1 MENKNNQEFG
11 RIKRPKRRKSKDNP
25 YTLFARNERF
35 FVSFRDGEGV
45 YRETELTHEQY
56 LLFDRFELEDKKEAN
71 ERERH
76 YEQSEQYET
85 TLFHR
90 ATWFAEEPVE
100 DAVLERLEKEAL
112 KEALLV
118 LPETQRRR
126 IVMYYFDKLTYEEIA
141 EKEHCTKMPVKRS
154 IDSAL
159 KKLEK
164 ILG

>member
-1 MENKNNQEFG
+1 MTG
-11 RIKRPKRRKSKDNP
+11 LSWR
-25 YTLFARNERF
+25 T
-35 FVSFRDGEGV
+35 
-45 YRETELTHEQY
+45 
-56 LLFDRFELEDKKEAN
+56 KKEAN

-90 ATWFAEEPVE
+90 AAWFAEEPVE
-100 DAVLERLEKEAL
+100 GAVLERLEKEAL
-112 KEALLV
+112 REALCV
-118 LPETQRRR
+118 LPATQRRR
-126 IVMYYFDKLTYEEIA
+126 IVMYYFDGLTYEEIA

>member
-1 MENKNNQEFG
+1 M
-11 RIKRPKRRKSKDNP
+11 RD
-25 YTLFARNERF
+25 ERF
-35 FVSFRDGEGV
+35 FVSFRDGEGI
-45 YRETELTHEQY
+45 RIETELTREQY

-90 ATWFAEEPVE
+90 AAWFEEEPVE

-112 KEALLV
+112 REALWV
-118 LPETQRRR
+118 LPATQRRR
-126 IVMYYFDKLTYEEIA
+126 LVMYYFGGLTYDEIA

-154 IDSAL
+154 IDAA
-159 KKLEK
+159 LEK
-164 ILG
+164 IKYFLK